1 MTVVLRHLSGLTPAS
16 PEPLGRRLEAGR
28 DLGLAACAQVHPH
41 FFSQAWPPPALT
53 PQSCPTPHLLGGRLS
68 LGKQTPWESPRL
80 PPSNPS
86 LPPGQYCSQR
96 KCPV

>member
-16 PEPLGRRLEAGR
+16 PEPLGRRLGET
-28 DLGLAACAQVHPH
+28 LGSLPVRKFTPTSFPRPGHHPLSLPKAA
-41 FFSQAWPPPALT
+41 PPLT
-53 PQSCPTPHLLGGRLS
+53 SSGGRLS